1 MSVCS
6 VVLPSRNLSTKAVIA
21 AASRKTVYVVV
32 DNNATAVQV
41 VVGLTDGS
49 FTEIISGN
57 LKEGDQVAT
66 DSTDTSSP
74 APAATKTT
82 ASPLSPGG
90 GGGGQRRGP

>member
-1 MSVCS
+1 MDF
-6 VVLPSRNLSTKAVIA
+6 STKAVIA

-32 DNNATAVQV
+32 DNNLTAVNV

-66 DSTDTSSP
+66 DQADTSGTP
-74 APAATKTT
+74 APTPTKAT
-82 ASPLSPGG
+82 ASPLSGG
-90 GGGGQRRGP
+90 GGGGGRGGGGRGP